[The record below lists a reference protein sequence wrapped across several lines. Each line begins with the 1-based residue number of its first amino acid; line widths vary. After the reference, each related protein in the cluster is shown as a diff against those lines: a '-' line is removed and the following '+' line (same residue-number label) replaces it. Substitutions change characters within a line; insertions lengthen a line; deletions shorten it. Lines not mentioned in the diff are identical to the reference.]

1 MLDYILIL
9 SISGLFS
16 GLLAGVLGIGGGA
29 ILVSL
34 LLAFQNTPLQ
44 AVATS
49 SVAIVIIAFSGS
61 LQNRR
66 MGNLSLQKV
75 FLLGTPAIITAQI
88 GVKIAN
94 YIPEYWLL
102 LLFSIL
108 LTFNIFLY
116 SYRRYLTKVIYKE
129 NNSVFIYHFLS
140 LFTGGIGG
148 LLAGLFGIGGGII
161 MVPLQILLLRETMQ
175 ISIQNSLGVIFITSI
190 SSSIGHALNDN
201 VLWLTGFILGCGGVL
216 GVQMG
221 TRILSKLSNRMITFG
236 FHLVSIIISI
246 YTFKQ
251 AWFSYL
257 NFLEVN

>member
-9 SISGLFS
+9 SISGLLS

-257 NFLEVN
+257 NFLKVN

>member
-34 LLAFQNTPLQ
+34 LLAFKNTPLQ
-44 AVATS
+44 AVA
-49 SVAIVIIAFSGS
+49 IVIIASSGS

-66 MGNLSLQKV
+66 MGNLNLQKV
-75 FLLGTPAIITAQI
+75 FLLGIPAMVTAQF

-116 SYRRYLTKVIYKE
+116 SYRHYLTKAIYQN
-129 NNSVFIYHFLS
+129 NNSVFAHYFLS
-140 LFTGGIGG
+140 LFTGGVGG
-148 LLAGLFGIGGGII
+148 LLAGLFGIGGGVI

-201 VLWLTGFILGCGGVL
+201 VLWLTGLILGCGGVL

-221 TRILSKLSNRMITFG
+221 TRLLSKLSNTMVTFG
-236 FHLVSIIISI
+236 FHFVSIIISI
-246 YTFKQ
+246 YTFRQ

-257 NFLEVN
+257 NFLEIN

>member
-34 LLAFQNTPLQ
+34 LLAFKNTPLQ

-49 SVAIVIIAFSGS
+49 SMAIVIIASSGS

-66 MGNLSLQKV
+66 MGNLNLQKV
-75 FLLGTPAIITAQI
+75 FLLGIPAMVTAQF

-116 SYRRYLTKVIYKE
+116 SYRHYLTKAIYQN
-129 NNSVFIYHFLS
+129 NNSVFAHYFLS
-140 LFTGGIGG
+140 LFTARVGG
-148 LLAGLFGIGGGII
+148 LLAGLYGIGGGVIL
-161 MVPLQILLLRETMQ
+161 VPLQILLLRETMQ

-201 VLWLTGFILGCGGVL
+201 VLWLTGLILGCGGVL

-221 TRILSKLSNRMITFG
+221 TRLLSKLSNTMVTFG
-236 FHLVSIIISI
+236 FHFVSIIISI
-246 YTFKQ
+246 YTFRQ

-257 NFLEVN
+257 NFLEIN

>member
-1 MLDYILIL
+1 MLNYILIL
-9 SISGLFS
+9 SISGLLS

-29 ILVSL
+29 VIVSL

-49 SVAIVIIAFSGS
+49 SVAIVIIALSGS

-66 MGNLSLQKV
+66 MGNLNLQKV
-75 FLLGTPAIITAQI
+75 FLLGTPAIITAQV

-116 SYRRYLTKVIYKE
+116 SYRRHLTKVIYQ
-129 NNSVFIYHFLS
+129 NNSSVFIHQFLS
-140 LFTGGIGG
+140 LFTGGVGG
-148 LLAGLFGIGGGII
+148 LLAGLFGIGGGVI

-190 SSSIGHALNDN
+190 SSSTGHALNDN

-216 GVQMG
+216 GVQVG
-221 TRILSKLSNRMITFG
+221 TRILSKLSNKMVTFG

-246 YTFKQ
+246 YTFRQ

-257 NFLEVN
+257 NFLELN

>member
-1 MLDYILIL
+1 M
-9 SISGLFS
+9 
-16 GLLAGVLGIGGGA
+16 V
-29 ILVSL
+29 
-34 LLAFQNTPLQ
+34 
-44 AVATS
+44 
-49 SVAIVIIAFSGS
+49 
-61 LQNRR
+61 
-66 MGNLSLQKV
+66 
-75 FLLGTPAIITAQI
+75 TAQF

-116 SYRRYLTKVIYKE
+116 SYRHYLTKAIYQN
-129 NNSVFIYHFLS
+129 NNSVFAHYFLS
-140 LFTGGIGG
+140 LFTGGVGG
-148 LLAGLFGIGGGII
+148 LLAGLFGIGGGVI

-201 VLWLTGFILGCGGVL
+201 VLWLTGLILGCGGVL

-221 TRILSKLSNRMITFG
+221 TRLLSKLSNTMVTFG
-236 FHLVSIIISI
+236 FHFVSIIISI
-246 YTFKQ
+246 YTFRQ

-257 NFLEVN
+257 NFLEIN